1 MSATKI
7 SKGNF
12 SDEVMHAKGRVLLD
26 FYAEWCGP
34 CRMVGPVVDE
44 IADQRHDVKV
54 CKINVEEEREL
65 AEQFGIMSIPT
76 LVVMKDGKVVK
87 QASGARSKADILA
100 MLN

>member
-1 MSATKI
+1 MTI
-7 SKGNF
+7 SDLRSLTAGERF
-12 SDEVMHAKGRVLLD
+12 VLVD

-34 CRMVGPVVDE
+34 CRMVGPVGDE
-44 IADQRHDVKV
+44 IADERHDVKV
-54 CKINVEEEREL
+54 CKINVEEECEL

>member
-12 SDEVMHAKGRVLLD
+12 SDEVMHAKGQVLLD

-44 IADQRHDVKV
+44 IADEWHDVKV

>member
-1 MSATKI
+1 MSVLIVTKE
-7 SKGNF
+7 NF
-12 SDEVMHAKGRVLLD
+12 NNTLETDKTILLD

-44 IADQRHDVKV
+44 IADERHDVKV